1 MGVRDELEETR
12 RRAAREALAR
22 VAGEG
27 EIFASSALSRDGTP
41 ASVSPS
47 GREAE
52 SDAVEIW
59 GKRIG
64 RGLGIVFALVLV
76 VHLVTTYGSR

>member
-1 MGVRDELEETR
+1 MGFRDERDEAR
-12 RRAAREALAR
+12 ARAAREALTR

-27 EIFASSALSRDGTP
+27 EVFASSGLAERGAP
-41 ASVSPS
+41 RV
-47 GREAE
+47 EADA
-52 SDAVEIW
+52 DAVEIW

-64 RGLGIVFALVLV
+64 RGLGLAFVVVLV